1 LVFSAEVK
9 EFIANCIRSVW
20 ALELLLFL
28 RRNPDRTWTV
38 DQLTAELRSSS
49 FVVTEVLVTFRQAGI
64 VADEPDGSVRYAP
77 AAGHLDRAIDQL
89 AAAYAVKPL
98 AVSKEILAA
107 GNDKIRSFADAF
119 RLKKE

>member
-1 LVFSAEVK
+1 VFSAETK

-28 RRNPDRTWTV
+28 RRNPAQAWSV
-38 DQLTAELRSSS
+38 EALTAELRSST
-49 FVVTEVLVTFRQAGI
+49 FVVSEILVTFRQAGI
-64 VADEPDGSVRYAP
+64 VAEEPNGSVRYAP
-77 AAGHLDRAIDQL
+77 AASHLYRPIDEL

-119 RLKKE
+119 RLKKD